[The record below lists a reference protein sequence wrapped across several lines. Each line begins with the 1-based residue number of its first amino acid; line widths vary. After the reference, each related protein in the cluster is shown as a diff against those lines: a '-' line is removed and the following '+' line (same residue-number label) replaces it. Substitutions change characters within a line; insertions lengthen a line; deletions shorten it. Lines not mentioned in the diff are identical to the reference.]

1 MVKSLTEGSV
11 FKNIVV
17 FSGPFLLAYFLQTL
31 YGMADLFIAGQFYG
45 ADVISAVS
53 IGSQIMH
60 MLTVMIVGLAMG
72 TTVLIGRAIG
82 AKNREEASKVTG
94 NSITLFLIISILL
107 TVVLLLCCPL
117 IVKVMATPQESVE
130 QTNLYLTVCFSGIPF
145 IVAYNVVA
153 SIFRGLGDS
162 KSPMVFVA
170 IACVLNILL
179 DYLFM
184 GFFGMKAEGAA
195 LATVI
200 AQTISVAISLCASK
214 KLNTGLSLKLIYF
227 KPDVNIFKNLL
238 KIGVPVS
245 AQDGFVQIS
254 FLLITVIANSRG
266 VSVAAAVGI
275 VEKIITFLFLVPSSM
290 LSAIS
295 AIAAQNNGAG
305 EHGRAKKTLW
315 YGILLSTGI
324 GALFALIFQFVSVP
338 AVSLFTSDE
347 DVILLGSQYLKSY
360 VFDCI
365 FAAIHFS
372 FSGYFCA
379 YGRSILCFIHNS
391 LSIIF
396 VRIPG
401 AWIASKYFP
410 ESLYPMGWAAP
421 LGSALSA
428 VLCTLFF
435 LMLFAA
441 KKFTP
446 QLKRV
451 NFL

>member
-1 MVKSLTEGSV
+1 
-11 FKNIVV
+11 
-17 FSGPFLLAYFLQTL
+17 
-31 YGMADLFIAGQFYG
+31 MADLFIAGQFYG
-45 ADVISAVS
+45 AEIISAVS

-60 MLTVMIVGLAMG
+60 MITVMIVGLAMG
-72 TTVLIGRAIG
+72 TTVLIGRAVG
-82 AKNREEASKVTG
+82 AKNQEEASLVTG
-94 NSITLFLIISILL
+94 NSISLFFILSLGL
-107 TVVLLLCCPL
+107 TVILLLCCPF
-117 IVKVMATPQESVE
+117 IVKAMATPIESIE
-130 QTNLYLTVCFSGIPF
+130 QTVLYLTVCFSGIPF
-145 IVAYNVVA
+145 IVAYNVMA
-153 SIFRGLGDS
+153 SVFRGLGDS
-162 KSPMVFVA
+162 KSPMIFVA
-170 IACVLNILL
+170 VACVINILL
-179 DYLFM
+179 DFLFM

-200 AQTISVAISLCASK
+200 AQTISVAVSLIASRKLHTGISIK
-214 KLNTGLSLKLIYF
+214 RKYF
-227 KPDVNIFKNLL
+227 KLDLNVVKNIL

-266 VSVAAAVGI
+266 VNVAAAVGI

-295 AIAAQNNGAG
+295 ALAAQNNGAG
-305 EHGRAKKTLW
+305 EHGRAKKTLL
-315 YGILLSTGI
+315 YGIMISTGI

-338 AVSLFTSDE
+338 TVSLFTNDA

-391 LSIIF
+391 LSIILI
-396 VRIPG
+396 RIPG
-401 AWIASKYFP
+401 AWMASKYFP
-410 ESLYPMGWAAP
+410 ETLYPMGWAAP

-428 VLCTLFF
+428 FLCTLFF
-435 LMLFAA
+435 LILFAN
-441 KKFTP
+441 KKSNL
-446 QLKRV
+446 QLKKADS
-451 NFL
+451 L